1 MVVVVSGEAGIGKTR
16 LLTESVRQLTQRDWM
31 VMTVAAD
38 ELQRRIPYAALASA
52 LRGWGEPAY
61 AALKA
66 LDPTA
71 GDDGTQFGRACDA
84 TAQLLTSTARPVLLA
99 VDDLD
104 QLDDD
109 TTALLTVVLRRVS
122 SAPVALLGSV
132 RRPGAVQN
140 PATDELLERLA
151 QYAEV
156 VEIVLDALSGEHL
169 GQIIAGVLGTA
180 VDADLAQEVH
190 RRADGNPFFATE
202 IARSLRELSLVT
214 VDGEQ
219 AMLTVA
225 PEEIRLSRHDAL
237 LRRVAPLVDE
247 VRTVA
252 QAVSVF
258 RRVRL
263 DQIGLLA
270 RVASLPEPAV
280 VAAFDELLRLQIVIQ
295 DEHTYRFSH
304 SLVAEALYEEI
315 GPAQRRRLHGL
326 IGARLLDDRTRG
338 LPVDVHALAWHLSES
353 AEPGDEVAAGIL
365 AEAATASRATAPE
378 TAASL
383 CARALELLPAHSPHR
398 AELLSLQCRSLNRAS
413 RPAAAIEPGRAAL
426 TLLPSGP
433 DRSRTVTT
441 LISSL
446 FVVGRFDEALDVA
459 NAEISAGDASATV
472 HAQRAMLLTFTN
484 HQREAL
490 AELDSTEALPMSSPA
505 EEVIVFGELAKL
517 TSMLN
522 RHDRTIEHANRALR
536 ASAGAPALEL
546 QALAVSATTGAL
558 AGLVHD
564 AAWRLRRAEELVTSG
579 ESAFR
584 GEILVTR
591 LALDWLRGRW
601 DAALDGL
608 GRAAIELDAR
618 QELMLV
624 DSVRAIELEIR
635 TWRGELD
642 LAARLAAL
650 PPPRSPNT
658 FGLHALAMSNYQL
671 ARGEVDAAR
680 ETLQRA
686 TELPELAAGSCI
698 LLARL
703 IDLYVDQDLRR
714 DAACTLDT
722 LLDVAAERVSPWS
735 VTAVQR
741 AAGIVRR
748 DTDALHRSLDA
759 ASTGGLDFEKA
770 RTQLALGEID
780 PTADTELTEAY
791 VTFQRLGVGGL
802 RRRAGARLR
811 ELGAKVPRARSKT
824 AGLLTETE
832 EQVARLVQQG
842 MRNRDIATALHYSP
856 RTIEVYLSRIY
867 AKLHVSSRLELAR
880 ALDAV
885 GQH

>member
-1 MVVVVSGEAGIGKTR
+1 
-16 LLTESVRQLTQRDWM
+16 
-31 VMTVAAD
+31 
-38 ELQRRIPYAALASA
+38 
-52 LRGWGEPAY
+52 
-61 AALKA
+61 
-66 LDPTA
+66 
-71 GDDGTQFGRACDA
+71 
-84 TAQLLTSTARPVLLA
+84 
-99 VDDLD
+99 
-104 QLDDD
+104 
-109 TTALLTVVLRRVS
+109 
-122 SAPVALLGSV
+122 
-132 RRPGAVQN
+132 
-140 PATDELLERLA
+140 
-151 QYAEV
+151 
-156 VEIVLDALSGEHL
+156 
-169 GQIIAGVLGTA
+169 
-180 VDADLAQEVH
+180 
-190 RRADGNPFFATE
+190 
-202 IARSLRELSLVT
+202 
-214 VDGEQ
+214 
-219 AMLTVA
+219 VA

-237 LRRVAPLVDE
+237 LRRVAPLVAD

-295 DEHTYRFSH
+295 DDEHTYRFSH
-304 SLVAEALYEEI
+304 GLVAEALYEEI

-326 IGARLLDDRTRG
+326 IGARLLDDRSRG

-353 AEPGDEVAAGIL
+353 AEPGDEIAAGIL

-398 AELLSLQCRSLNRAS
+398 GELLSLQCRSLNRAS

-426 TLLPSGP
+426 ALLPPGP
-433 DRSRTVTT
+433 DRSRTATT

-446 FVVGRFDEALDVA
+446 FVVGRLDEALDVA
-459 NAEISAGDASATV
+459 NGEIATGDASATM
-472 HAQRAMLLTFTN
+472 HAQRAMLLVFTN

-505 EEVIVFGELAKL
+505 EEVIVFGHLAKL
-517 TSMLN
+517 TSMLH
-522 RHDRTIEHANRALR
+522 RQDRTVEHANRALR
-536 ASAGAPALEL
+536 ASAGASALEL
-546 QALAVSATTGAL
+546 QALAVGATTGAL

-564 AAWRLRRAEELVTSG
+564 ATWRLRRAEALVTSG
-579 ESAFR
+579 DNAFR
-584 GEILVTR
+584 GEILVTK
-591 LALDWLRGRW
+591 LTLDWLGGRW

-618 QELMLV
+618 QEVMLV
-624 DSVRAIELEIR
+624 GAVRAIELEIR

-650 PPPRSPNT
+650 PPPTLPNM
-658 FGLHALAMSNYQL
+658 FGLYTLAMSNYQL
-671 ARGEVDAAR
+671 ARGEVDEARDMLQHAA
-680 ETLQRA
+680 EP
-686 TELPELAAGSCI
+686 PEFASYSCV

-703 IDLYVDQDLRR
+703 IDLYLEQELLG
-714 DAACTLDT
+714 DAAGTLDI

-735 VTAVQR
+735 VTVVQR
-741 AAGIVRR
+741 AAGIVRH
-748 DTDALHRSLDA
+748 DTDALHRAIEA
-759 ASTGGLDFEKA
+759 ANTGGLEFEKA
-770 RTQLALGEID
+770 RAQLALGEVD
-780 PTADTELTEAY
+780 PTADAELTEAY
-791 VTFQRLGVGGL
+791 VTFQRLGAGGL
-802 RRRAGARLR
+802 RRRAGSRLR
-811 ELGAKVPRARSKT
+811 ELGAKVPRARSKA

-880 ALDAV
+880 ALDAI
-885 GQH
+885 GPH